1 MGKER
6 SCKPPS
12 VKITIAVLTMA
23 SYLAIA
29 DFYAIGEEQRDDP
42 RTDLE
47 NFFVSAEERSSSPL
61 EQEIARDGNEG
72 SEGEM
77 IRTERSLPEESPA
90 EAHHD
95 NNRSKDSS
103 PTVLAMMDPKKRKR
117 GMASPDSDPDSLSLA
132 NKADKRRE
140 SLSTRIMRGQGRDAA
155 RQWSSDHH
163 FSSTSTSNIPFQREA
178 PTQARASPEQ
188 LPSPLQLSTLASIT
202 GSNATR
208 NKQVNILAMID
219 YVSSSTVKPT
229 TAPLKRDVRIVDP
242 STDKKVTLSVFID
255 PVNFIPKK
263 YDIILFRDLT
273 THDFSGGNLNAYPKK
288 CRGKEWC
295 ILNPYDIKE
304 CDMKSMDSF
313 RAKYR
318 KTKAQEPKWS

>member
-6 SCKPPS
+6 SCKPHS
-12 VKITIAVLTMA
+12 VKIIMAVLTMA

-29 DFYAIGEEQRDDP
+29 DFYTIGEEQRHNA
-42 RTDLE
+42 RTDLA
-47 NFFVSAEERSSSPL
+47 NVVSSAEGGSSGPL
-61 EQEIARDGNEG
+61 EQRSARDENEG
-72 SEGEM
+72 SEIEM
-77 IRTERSLPEESPA
+77 TRTEPSLPEGSPA
-90 EAHHD
+90 EAHND
-95 NNRSKDSS
+95 NNSSKDSFS
-103 PTVLAMMDPKKRKR
+103 TTLAMIDPKKRKR
-117 GMASPDSDPDSLSLA
+117 SSASLDLDPDLHSLA
-132 NKADKRRE
+132 TKADKLRE
-140 SLSTRIMRGQGRDAA
+140 TPSARIIRGQERGAA
-155 RQWSSDHH
+155 RPRSSDDHV
-163 FSSTSTSNIPFQREA
+163 SSASTSNIPFQREA
-178 PTQARASPEQ
+178 LTQARASAEQ
-188 LPSPLQLSTLASIT
+188 LLSPLQLSTLASIT
-202 GSNATR
+202 GANATR
-208 NKQVNILAMID
+208 NRQVNILAMID

-304 CDMKSMDSF
+304 CDMKSMELF
-313 RAKYR
+313 RAQYR
-318 KTKAQEPKWS
+318 KTKAQEPE